1 MKQLVIKR
9 LVFLL
14 IALLLSACGSVV
26 TQPEKSG
33 EITLVDG
40 LGRTVTLPSPA
51 QRIVTLAPSL
61 SEVLFAVGAGPQL
74 VGRHSFASYPE
85 EVQAVV
91 DIGGSMGTYSIET
104 ITSLQ
109 PDLVIAAEINTPE
122 QVKTLEDLGLRVFY
136 LSNPDDLD
144 GLYGMLET
152 VGELTGHEAE
162 VKQLNV
168 SLKERV
174 KKVLRLVEK
183 AETVPLVFY
192 ELDGTDPARPW
203 TSGPGTFLDELIL
216 IAGGKN
222 VGSALTGEWAQIST
236 EELLVQN
243 PDIILL
249 GDSIYGMTPEQV
261 ATRTGWDGLK
271 AVKEGRVYAFN
282 DDLVSLPGPR
292 LVDGLEELA
301 RMLHPELFK

>member
-1 MKQLVIKR
+1 MRQLVSKG

-14 IALLLSACGSVV
+14 MALLLSACGSAVNP
-26 TQPEKSG
+26 PEKTG

-40 LGRTVTLPSPA
+40 LGRTVTLPRPA
-51 QRIVTLAPSL
+51 QRIVALAPSV
-61 SEVLFAVGAGPQL
+61 SEVLFAVGAGGQM
-74 VGRHSFASYPE
+74 VGRHSLSSYPE
-85 EVQAVV
+85 EVKNIT

-109 PDLVIAAEINTPE
+109 PELVIAAEINTPE
-122 QVKTLEDLGLRVFY
+122 QVKTLEDLGLTVFY

-162 VKQLNV
+162 VKKLNT

-183 AETVPLVFY
+183 ADTVPLVFY
-192 ELDGTDPARPW
+192 ELDGTDPAKPW
-203 TSGPGTFLDELIL
+203 TSGPGTFLDELIRS
-216 IAGGKN
+216 AGGKN
-222 VGSALTGEWAQIST
+222 VGSVLTGEWAQISS

-249 GDSIYGMTPEQV
+249 GDSNYGMTPEQV
-261 ATRTGWDGLK
+261 AVRTGWDGLK
-271 AVKEGRVYAFN
+271 AVNAGNVYAFN

-301 RMLHPELFK
+301 KILHPELFQ